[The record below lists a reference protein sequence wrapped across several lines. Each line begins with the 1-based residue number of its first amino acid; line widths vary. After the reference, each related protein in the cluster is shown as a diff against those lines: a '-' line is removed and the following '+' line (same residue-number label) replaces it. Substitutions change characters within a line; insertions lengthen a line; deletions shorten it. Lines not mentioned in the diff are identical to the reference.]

1 MCRRGDWFVSEVQ
14 EAACAEAPD
23 PGAPD
28 EERVPELAIPDRPS
42 IDVLPFLNLSGDP
55 QREYFSDGITEDT
68 ITALSWVK
76 WFFVIART
84 SSFTYKAR
92 AVPVTRIAP
101 RHGVRSG
108 SRARWRWASAG
119 QGGL

>member
-28 EERVPELAIPDRPS
+28 DERVPELAIPDRPS
-42 IDVLPFLNLSGDP
+42 IAVLPFLNLSGDP
-55 QREYFSDGITEDT
+55 EREYFSDGITADI

-76 WFFVIART
+76 WFFVIARNP
-84 SSFTYKAR
+84 SFTNKGR
-92 AVPVTRIAP
+92 AVAVKRLDRA
-101 RHGVRSG
+101 HG
-108 SRARWRWASAG
+108 ARYVPEGRVQPAG
-119 QGGL
+119 HQVP